1 MAEAVT
7 VTFASPPFS
16 AVDFNV
22 DQPHNFIGLRGSSN
36 TVQVGVSP
44 LAVTFLT
51 GTNYFSIS
59 ASMIADGWVITASN
73 GVAVWRSNVSS
84 VALTNVLYTNA
95 GPSDTYV
102 VGQTEFLKT
111 NSFSGGGS
119 SGITALTGDGTA
131 SGSGSVTFT
140 LVNIP
145 NGTTMAG
152 DILATAITAPSTPA
166 SGKGLIY
173 LDSTSKNFSFK
184 DDTGA
189 VNHGIRTSAT
199 IAHEWI
205 SAIFDNGNTTL
216 SQPTFTD
223 ISGTA
228 SASQIPVATTTSNGG
243 VKVDGTSITI
253 SGGVISSTGGASGAN
268 PTATASDT
276 AVNGSATTFL
286 RSDGAPAVQKGSSS
300 QFGVLKVDGTT
311 ITASGGVISSTGGS
325 GITALTGDVT
335 ASGSGSVAATVKGI
349 NGTLLSSLQSGILFN
364 TFGTGVPS
372 TRNDWPS
379 VASQLTLL
387 IPQSALGT
395 GSSGAGTKFLAD
407 DQTYKT
413 VSSGGI
419 TSLASTNAFV
429 PSVIGA
435 TGFVPT
441 AFIHS
446 NTFNAQSVDGTF
458 TFGGFQGTNWS
469 AATVGLG
476 AGSATAAMADFDTN
490 GTLDFVLP
498 ANLSAS
504 FKVYT
509 NVSIKGYAGQF
520 ALAFTGAA
528 AGNILGVCTADV
540 NGDLRPDIIVVSGSA
555 VEIFTNNGAAAQF
568 VKEGSSYTV
577 SGGVR
582 AYSADFN
589 GDGSAD
595 FIVSSS
601 SGAATE
607 WTNNLG
613 TGVFVQDTAS
623 TFPAYAHAT
632 LPGAIAHFM
641 GTTNWDIVLNNGTP
655 VGVLL
660 ITNNGSGVF
669 TISTTNKDF
678 LIDGSMNTN
687 DFNGDGMVDVVV
699 DQSTSGKTYVVTN
712 NGVGGFGD
720 YSSNNVPGAS
730 GSTLPVSTGDFNMDG
745 LPDIVQPGGSGTGGY
760 VILTNAGAGLG
771 FGVFTTNLI
780 QVNPMEVWVGDFN
793 GDGRA
798 DIGWYGFGSGSAQ
811 DSVNITY
818 NLPVLYGILQ
828 GDGTNIVNGSITVTY
843 SSSAVTPAGAWQ
855 PNLATF
861 GNLNISTNYLHYSA
875 TAALFTLGTVMTA
888 NTTATVTFNTA
899 GTSETVYNTSASTI
913 GSLAITLSTSATP
926 GMINR
931 YATHGICS
939 VVTVTGT
946 VSIGAAVTAI
956 TADSSVAWQALTA
969 STWAR
974 IQ

>member
-1 MAEAVT
+1 MKAFIRFLVSLMAVCGVARAVT
-7 VTFASPPFS
+7 VNFASPPFS
-16 AVDFNV
+16 ADFLVNQPGNSIAIKFPGVTNV
-22 DQPHNFIGLRGSSN
+22 AYIPGTFGYISN
-36 TVQVGVSP
+36 QIVY
-44 LAVTFLT
+44 L
-51 GTNYFSIS
+51 GTNNF
-59 ASMIADGWVITASN
+59 A
-73 GVAVWRSNVSS
+73 
-84 VALTNVLYTNA
+84 
-95 GPSDTYV
+95 
-102 VGQTEFLKT
+102 
-111 NSFSGGGS
+111 GGGGGG

-140 LVNIP
+140 LATVLASPGTYRSVTVN
-145 NGTTMAG
+145 GKG
-152 DILATAITAPSTPA
+152 LATAGSNPTTFAGYGISDTWVNLAADLTGLVPTASLGT
-166 SGKGLIY
+166 
-173 LDSTSKNFSFK
+173 
-184 DDTGA
+184 
-189 VNHGIRTSAT
+189 
-199 IAHEWI
+199 
-205 SAIFDNGNTTL
+205 
-216 SQPTFTD
+216 
-223 ISGTA
+223 GTA
-228 SASQIPVATTTSNGG
+228 NG
-243 VKVDGTSITI
+243 
-253 SGGVISSTGGASGAN
+253 
-268 PTATASDT
+268 
-276 AVNGSATTFL
+276 TTFL
-286 RSDGAPAVQKGSSS
+286 RGDGSWVGTLTNVVYTNSGPDTLVRGDICFLNTNT
-300 QFGVLKVDGTT
+300 FG
-311 ITASGGVISSTGGS
+311 GGGGGG

-364 TFGTGVPS
+364 TFSTGVPS

-395 GSSGAGTKFLAD
+395 GSGGVGTKFLAD

-419 TSLASTNAFV
+419 TSLAPTNAFV

-435 TGFVPT
+435 AGFVPT

-446 NTFNAQSVDGTF
+446 NAFNAQSVGGAF

-476 AGSATAAMADFDTN
+476 AGSATAAIGDFNTN

-509 NVSIKGYAGQF
+509 NVSINGYAGQF
-520 ALAFTGAA
+520 SLAFTGTA
-528 AGNILGVCTADV
+528 AGSILGVCTADV

-555 VEIFTNNGAAAQF
+555 VEVFTNNGAAAQF

-577 SGGVR
+577 SGGVQ

-660 ITNNGSGVF
+660 MTNNGSGVF

-678 LIDGSMNTN
+678 LINGSMNTN

-699 DQSTSGKTYVVTN
+699 DQSASGKTYVVTN

-745 LPDIVQPGGSGTGGY
+745 LPDIVQSGGSGTGGY
-760 VILTNAGAGLG
+760 VILTNAGPGLG
-771 FGVFTTNLI
+771 FGTFTTNLI

-793 GDGRA
+793 QDGRA

-861 GNLNISTNYLHYSA
+861 GNLNISSNYLPYSA

-899 GTSETVYNTSASTI
+899 GKSETVYNTSASTI

-956 TADSSVAWQALTA
+956 TADSSVAWQALTS